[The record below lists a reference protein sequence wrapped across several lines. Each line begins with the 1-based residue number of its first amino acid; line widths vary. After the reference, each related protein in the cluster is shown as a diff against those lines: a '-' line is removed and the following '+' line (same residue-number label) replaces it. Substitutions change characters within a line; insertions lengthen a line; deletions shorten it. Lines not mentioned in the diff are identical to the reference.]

1 MTSEPNPLAED
12 RIVSEGPTP
21 EAAPRRRRTGPKTLT
36 RLGAA
41 LAAVALGALAAAAH
55 PPFGL
60 AAGFLAYPALLLL
73 TERARTAR
81 GAFQLGWL
89 SGFAYFF
96 ISCWWVAEAFL
107 VNAEAHA
114 WMAPFAAS
122 LLPAGLALFWG
133 AAFAL
138 YHRLHPAGHAL
149 RPVFFAVV
157 FCGFEWLRGTVLT
170 GFPWNPAGAA
180 WGAGSAASQFAA
192 VAGVYGLGLVTVAG
206 FSLIAPL
213 FSPGRVKPR
222 WGAAVLG
229 AALIAALVVAGQVRL
244 DQARPEAADT
254 VVRIVQADVEQQA
267 KWDEANFEAIVQRY
281 VNLTARPGAQTPN
294 VIVWPEG
301 ALPVTSNEA
310 FADGSP
316 VAAAMARALQPGQT
330 LLAGFS
336 RAEPA
341 ADGEWRYFNSLY
353 ALTGEGDAG
362 MRISA
367 VYDKH
372 RLVPF
377 GEYLPLARL
386 MSATGL
392 RSLVHMPADYSPGPP
407 PAPLVLPGLPDVQ
420 PLICYES
427 LYPGFTPGG
436 GDRPGW
442 IVNVSNDAWFGRTSG
457 PIQHLNLASFRAIE
471 TGLPVVRA
479 TPTGVSAMIDPWGRV
494 VEGTRLEAGE
504 SGVIDA
510 RLPRALAP
518 TLYSRFGGFGFAGL
532 MFLGLI
538 VGLWP
543 YGVRIA
549 ARRNLHQELR

>member
-1 MTSEPNPLAED
+1 MSEAG
-12 RIVSEGPTP
+12 S
-21 EAAPRRRRTGPKTLT
+21 RRRGPGPGALT

-41 LAAVALGALAAAAH
+41 LAALALGALAAATH

-60 AAGFLAYPALLLL
+60 VAGFLAYPALMLLA
-73 TERARTAR
+73 ERAKTTR

-89 SGFAYFF
+89 AGFAYFF

-107 VNAEAHA
+107 VNADAHA

-133 AAFAL
+133 AALAL
-138 YHRLHPAGHAL
+138 YHRFHPPGHAL

-192 VAGVYGLGLVTVAG
+192 VVGVYGLGLVTVAG
-206 FSLIAPL
+206 FSLIGPL

-229 AALIAALVVAGQVRL
+229 AALIAALLIGGQVRL
-244 DQARPEAADT
+244 DQARPEITGT

-267 KWDEANFEAIVQRY
+267 KWDAESFEAIVQRY
-281 VNLTARPGAQTPN
+281 VNLTARPGAQTPH

-316 VAAAMARALQPGQT
+316 VAAAMTRALQPGQT

-336 RAEPA
+336 RAEPT

-353 ALTGEGDAG
+353 ALISEGDAG

-377 GEYLPLARL
+377 GEYLPLAPL

-392 RSLVHMPADYSPGPP
+392 RSLVHMPADYSPGPR
-407 PAPLVLPGLPDVQ
+407 PAPLSLAGLPDVQ

-436 GDRPGW
+436 GNRPGW

-457 PIQHLNLASFRAIE
+457 PVQHLNLASFRAIE

-494 VEGTRLEAGE
+494 VEGKRLEPGE

-510 RLPRALAP
+510 RLPQALRP

-532 MFLGLI
+532 MLLGMV

-543 YGVRIA
+543 HGIPTLRMGSLT
-549 ARRNLHQELR
+549 RN